1 MSGALF
7 GGQPAGPL
15 IGPEETLQGIGGAV
29 AAIPLT
35 HPRNRRWWI
44 AFAGAVALLGVFGF
58 TLGYLLYAGP
68 GVWANNNA
76 VVWALDIAS
85 YDWWIGVASGSLL
98 VSAVLLLLGAEWR
111 GAVNRIAETLALLA
125 TASAGL
131 YPIIHLGRPWFF
143 FWNLPYPNTYNLW
156 PQFRSPLLWDAI
168 DIVAFLV
175 ICVSLW
181 FIGMLPDLATLRDR
195 AFVEAMRQSD
205 AKARTRKLALLRA
218 QVYGIVASG
227 WRGSAAHWQIWVQAY
242 RTVALLGVL
251 LVVSVQTGASVMLAG
266 SLMPGWHST
275 LLPVSFLVNAVYSGV
290 GVTAAIVVLIRIV
303 YGLDALVSV
312 RHLDVL
318 GRLLLCL
325 GCASA
330 YCYAAEYF
338 DTFLNGD
345 PEARG
350 VLVRRMTG
358 DHALVSWTAILG
370 LVLPAQILWSARA
383 RTAPLVL
390 AAVGLLVAA
399 GAYAD
404 HVMVLVVTLTQD
416 FLPSSR
422 LPYGPDPW
430 GIATFAGSL
439 GLFLTLLLLF
449 LRYLPAVSIIESRRL
464 ALARAPGTEAAAR
477 EAASRATLRP
487 EENPGPAPLWG
498 VSATF
503 ASQSD
508 LAAALQAV
516 SSISPPDQVH
526 LDGHG
531 PVPMPR
537 TLRALGL
544 EGRSILPYALA
555 GALLGGAGFYAMC
568 VYATAYD
575 YVFLIGGRPRLSW
588 PSFVVPSI
596 SFAMMTGCIAIHL
609 ALLVLNRL
617 PRLNHPAFNIPGF
630 LRASDDRFFLS
641 AEARGDRFDAA
652 RFERRLTSL
661 PVEAGRPLEIRRIPR

>member
-370 LVLPAQILWSARA
+370 LVLPAQVLWSARA

>member
-275 LLPVSFLVNAVYSGV
+275 LQPVSFLVNAVYSGV

-370 LVLPAQILWSARA
+370 LVLPAQVLWSARA

-652 RFERRLTSL
+652 RFERRLTGL

>member
-1 MSGALF
+1 MSGALA
-7 GGQPAGPL
+7 GGPL
-15 IGPEETLQGIGGAV
+15 IRPEETLQGIGGAV
-29 AAIPLT
+29 TAIPLT

-44 AFAGAVALLGVFGF
+44 AFAGAVALLGLFAF
-58 TLGYLLYAGP
+58 TLCYLLYAGP

-143 FWNLPYPNTYNLW
+143 FWNLPYPNTYDLW

-181 FIGMLPDLATLRDR
+181 FIGLLPDLATLRDR
-195 AFVEAMRQSD
+195 AFAEAMRQID
-205 AKARTRKLALLRA
+205 TKARTRKLALLRA
-218 QVYGIVASG
+218 QIYGIVASG

-345 PEARG
+345 PEARA

-358 DHALVSWTAILG
+358 DHALVSWTAIFG
-370 LVLPAQILWSARA
+370 LVLPAQVLWSARA

-422 LPYGPDPW
+422 LPYGSDPW

-477 EAASRATLRP
+477 EAASQASTRP

-516 SSISPPDQVH
+516 SGISSPDHVH

-568 VYATAYD
+568 IYATAYD

-661 PVEAGRPLEIRRIPR
+661 PAEAGRPLEIRRIPR

>member
-218 QVYGIVASG
+218 QIYGIVASG

-370 LVLPAQILWSARA
+370 LVLPAQVLWSARA

-390 AAVGLLVAA
+390 AAVGILVAA